1 MSKIEV
7 NKIICGDCLEV
18 MKDWPDRP
26 LKPSE
31 LPVVDDMAVICIT
44 DPPYGINA
52 DTMKMGSGRHDWDIV
67 VGWDSNCPEKSVF
80 DRIRQIS
87 DNQVIWGGNYFTEYL
102 PPSMN
107 WLVWDKKNPNLSFSE
122 CELAWV
128 YKGRRIRI
136 FHYYSGI
143 GGKVHL
149 TEKPLPL
156 MIWCVE
162 NHSNPNDLILDPFC
176 GSGTT
181 CVAAKMLGRKFI
193 GIDISEEYCE
203 IARMRLK
210 AVDTG
215 VPVKEQRQGQQALF
229 PQKELDK

>member
-1 MSKIEV
+1 MIPENS
-7 NKIICGDCLEV
+7 IITGDCLEV
-18 MKDWPDRP
+18 MKDWPECP
-26 LKPSE
+26 LHPPQAS
-31 LPVVDDMAVICIT
+31 VVDDKAIICIT

-67 VGWDSNCPEKSVF
+67 TGWDEICPDKAVF
-80 DRIRQIS
+80 DMIRRIS
-87 DNQVIWGGNYFTEYL
+87 ANQVIWGGSYFTDSL

-136 FHYYSGI
+136 FHYYSGG
-143 GGKVHL
+143 GGKMHP

-162 NHSNPNDLILDPFC
+162 NYSKPQDLILDPFC

-181 CVAAKMLGRKFI
+181 CVAAKMLGRRYI
-193 GIDISEEYCE
+193 GIDISEKYCQ
-203 IARMRLK
+203 IARQRLE

-215 VPVKEQRQGQQALF
+215 VPVKEQIQGQQPLF
-229 PQKELDK
+229 PVNK